1 MAKITHSKP
10 PTKTQRLRELK
21 KKLKELE
28 EVKLKEALERYGQ
41 AYQDSANPGENA
53 AWELAD
59 EEVSVLRAMVTQIKT
74 EIKNIEHP
82 FMSAP
87 SAVRADDQD
96 QTSDR

>member
-1 MAKITHSKP
+1 MANIQIKP
-10 PTKTQRLRELK
+10 PTKAQRLKELK

-28 EVKLKEALERYGQ
+28 DVKLKEALARYGE

-59 EEVSVLRAMVTQIKT
+59 EEVSVLRAMVAEIKK

-82 FMSAP
+82 FPPLAK
-87 SAVRADDQD
+87 
-96 QTSDR
+96 

>member
-1 MAKITHSKP
+1 MANIAQVKT
-10 PTKTQRLRELK
+10 PTKAQRLRDLK

-28 EVKLKEALERYGQ
+28 DVKLKEALARYGE

-59 EEVSVLRAMVTQIKT
+59 EEVSVLRAMVAEIKK

-82 FMSAP
+82 LP
-87 SAVRADDQD
+87 GLNR
-96 QTSDR
+96 